1 MQLALSAWCRPCSV
15 TAAVPL
21 AGKMATL
28 MVQIPN
34 SPAPV
39 LSVAKPVHK
48 VTIGYIVQE
57 STVAREWML
66 RLQRALRGFV
76 VIYIHMNFYHVS
88 NHMSAAL

>member
-1 MQLALSAWCRPCSV
+1 MQLDLSAWCRPCSV

-21 AGKMATL
+21 AGKMATR
-28 MVQIPN
+28 MAQIPN

-57 STVAREWML
+57 SAVAREWMF
-66 RLQRALRGFV
+66 RLQRALRCFV
-76 VIYIHMNFYHVS
+76 FRYMHMHFDHVY
-88 NHMSAAL
+88 MSAAL